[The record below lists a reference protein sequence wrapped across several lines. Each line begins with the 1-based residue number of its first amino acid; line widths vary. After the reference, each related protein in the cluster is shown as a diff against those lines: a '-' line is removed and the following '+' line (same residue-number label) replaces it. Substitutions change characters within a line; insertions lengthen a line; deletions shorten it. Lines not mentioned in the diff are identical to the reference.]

1 VRGFAC
7 QTTAIL
13 LDERLG
19 GFFGAGAAGSG
30 SSDHVAPRAARDPRE
45 PRDRLF
51 FLSFSFLFCLVPP
64 QGQRVKS
71 RISRARAR
79 ERERERTCC
88 TIGEGR
94 GCAVAVA
101 VACPKEQALQQ
112 AFNRVA
118 LTTLHVSGSL
128 VFPCLDPL
136 NYY

>member
-1 VRGFAC
+1 MRGFAC

-79 ERERERTCC
+79 ERERTCC

-94 GCAVAVA
+94 GCAVA